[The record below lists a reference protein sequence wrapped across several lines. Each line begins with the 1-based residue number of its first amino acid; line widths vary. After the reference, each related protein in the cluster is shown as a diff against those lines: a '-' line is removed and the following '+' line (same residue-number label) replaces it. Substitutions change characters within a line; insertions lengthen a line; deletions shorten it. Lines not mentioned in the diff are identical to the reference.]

1 MKTPA
6 RPITKAELIAR
17 VAADSGADAKLVAGV
32 LDSLAGAIREGLKAD
47 GVFTLPGIAKLRVID
62 KPATPERAG
71 VNPFTRE
78 PMTVKAKPAKNVVK
92 VVPLKGLKALVQ

>member
-32 LDSLAGAIREGLKAD
+32 LDSLAGAIRDGLKAD

-78 PMTVKAKPAKNVVK
+78 PMTVKAKPASRK
-92 VVPLKGLKALVQ
+92 VRLLPLKALVDGIN